1 LFREEECVKKI
12 LTLALSHFVG
22 EGINKKSSEQAVRSE
37 EQRAAASIPA
47 SAGITGEERLAGDD
61 LETRE
66 F

>member
-1 LFREEECVKKI
+1 MEHHQ
-12 LTLALSHFVG
+12 HFVG

-37 EQRAAASIPA
+37 EQRAAAWIPA